1 MKKLIAWTVLVS
13 MTVLAFAPLS
23 AFADEPKELERA
35 IRIAKES
42 FSISDEYNQFNYDA
56 QENAGRKI
64 WSMAWSSDDPSDG
77 TIRVSV
83 DSEDMI
89 TSYRE
94 YKPSKY
100 EGSSLPI
107 VSRDEAREKAEIF
120 IERIEKGLV
129 DQLGQNDY
137 RNESLGG
144 ETFSFSY
151 YRMIAGIPFY
161 GNTVS
166 VEVDKDTGAIKSYY
180 RDWNGKIDFPS
191 TEGIIDLDDAQEAY
205 RDKIGMELIYKYK
218 IQDDELIP
226 YLVYVPKESG
236 SVWIDALTGE
246 KISAPAYYYVGGMER
261 ASDEAKTEN
270 ALTPEELNAIDEIS
284 QLINAVEAEEI
295 LREWNEIGFDDGYE
309 LVSSRLEKAWPDRN
323 RFRWSMSFKKTVE
336 DDGETRTEYGYGS
349 IDAESGEILSFGNSF
364 NGSDLSDEIA
374 YDEEEALEAVED
386 FLKEFAPERMDEYVY
401 EGDAEAAIFEREES
415 EENRKYYSF
424 NFTRRV
430 EDIPFRSNSMT
441 VGFDAAEGKVLS
453 YRLTHFHVGFPSAKG
468 VASIESA
475 YEALNEKIGLELLY
489 VPVEEEY
496 SSMMSIRENET
507 GEVRLVYGLKPM
519 KPAIL
524 DAEKLVLLNQNG
536 SLYKEPEVSAYEDL
550 KDHYSQEAVETLAE
564 NGIYLEGDYYRPDE
578 AITQKDFFIL
588 FIHTMGYYVPDE
600 RDDEFI
606 EGMYAYLLRQEIIAK
621 EEINQDTIVKRI
633 DAVKYII
640 RGLGYEKV
648 ALLDEI
654 FSEGFADVD
663 EAYPELRGY
672 VAIANGLGIVRGHAG
687 SFYPES
693 QLKRGDAAIMIY
705 NRLSQ

>member
-23 AFADEPKELERA
+23 AFADEPQELERA

-42 FSISDEYNQFNYDA
+42 FSISDEYDQFNYDVR
-56 QENAGRKI
+56 ENAGRKI
-64 WSMAWSSDDPSDG
+64 WSMAWSSDDRSDG

-100 EGSSLPI
+100 EGSKLPAI
-107 VSRDEAREKAEIF
+107 SREQARERAEAF
-120 IERIEKGLV
+120 MEGLEKGLV
-129 DQLGQNDY
+129 DQLGQKDY
-137 RNESLGG
+137 RNESLGV

-151 YRMIAGIPFY
+151 YRIIAGIPFY
-161 GNTVS
+161 GNMVN

-191 TEGIIDLDDAQEAY
+191 TEGIIGMDDAQEAY
-205 RDKIGMELIYKYK
+205 RDKIGLELIYKYK
-218 IQDDELIP
+218 TQDDELIP
-226 YLVYVPKESG
+226 YLVYVPKERG

-246 KISAPAYYYVGGMER
+246 KISAPAYYYAGGVEKV
-261 ASDEAKTEN
+261 ADEAKMEN
-270 ALTPEELNAIDEIS
+270 ELTPEELNAIDEIS
-284 QLINAVEAEEI
+284 QLINAEEAEEI
-295 LREWNEIGFDDGYE
+295 LRGWNEIGFDDGYE
-309 LVSSRLEKAWPDRN
+309 MVSSRLEKAWPDRN

-349 IDAESGEILSFGNSF
+349 VDAESGEILSFGNSF
-364 NGSDLSDEIA
+364 DGSDLSDEIA
-374 YDEEEALEAVED
+374 YGEEEALEAVED
-386 FLKEFAPERMDEYVY
+386 FLRRFAPERMDDYVY
-401 EGDAEAAIFEREES
+401 ENDLEAVAFEK
-415 EENRKYYSF
+415 EENRRKSF

-430 EDIPFRSNSMT
+430 EGIPFRSNSIT
-441 VGFDAAEGKVLS
+441 VGFDAAEGRVLS

-475 YEALNEKIGLELLY
+475 YGALNEKIGLELLY

-496 SSMMSIRENET
+496 SSRMSIRENET

-524 DAEKLVLLNQNG
+524 EAEKLVLLNQNG

-578 AITQKDFFIL
+578 SITQKDFFIL

-621 EEINQDTIVKRI
+621 EEINQEAIVKRI

-654 FSEGFADVD
+654 FSKGFADVD
-663 EAYPELRGY
+663 ESYPELRGY
-672 VAIANGLGIVRGHAG
+672 VAIANGLGIVEGHAG

-693 QLKRGDAAIMIY
+693 RLKRGDAAIMIY